1 MKAVIMAGGEGTRL
15 RPVTCDLPKP
25 MVQVLGKPV
34 MEYAIELLKKHGIT
48 DIAVTLHYLPDVIRG
63 WFGDGASRGVNMQYF
78 VEETPLGTAGSVR
91 AARAFLNEPFVV
103 ISGDALTDIDLS
115 QAMDFHQ
122 QHHADVT
129 IVLKS
134 VETPVEFGVVIAGDD
149 GRIARFMEKPAWRDV
164 FSDTVN
170 TGIYIIEPQVM
181 DRIAD
186 GAKADFSKDLFPA
199 LMKDQARMFG
209 FVTEGYWCDIG
220 NPAQYASAQFDILD
234 GRVQVDFGL
243 PEIQPGVFVHPNASI
258 SSDALLV
265 RPCALMDGST
275 LNGGCTVGPYAIVGR
290 HCIVERGTSVEHSVL
305 LDDVLVGASARIN
318 QAVVCDGA
326 AIGERVMVRDGAV
339 IGAAARICSDSSVGR
354 NVSIWPGITVE
365 RHAQVRATQQR
376 GSRYPQSVFDESGI
390 CGVFNDD
397 ITAESAA
404 RLAMALGTSLM
415 RGGRVGVATWGDN
428 TSVLLRE
435 AFDAGLLSTGVCCV
449 DMGKLALPAARFA
462 TKRLRLDG
470 AVHIHANGGNISITI
485 MDCKGAN
492 VDSALEKKIEDN
504 LIKGSFRKAS
514 TEEIADIINISGI
527 GIFYEQELFGGE
539 EHNAAKDRTIGVYGP
554 DEDLNQQTEHVL
566 EEMGYTCR
574 SCSTD
579 TSIAQAAKRAL
590 AEAMQIGLYQD
601 KAGNEFALI
610 DEQGGVYEGDK
621 LAVLLAMVAV
631 DRGVTSGTVPLP
643 VMANSRF
650 DSLAGGR
657 GVNVERT
664 EAGRSDWLRRACH
677 STDERMCYLFYDGAY
692 AAMSLVQTLD
702 KEHMSLSAYAGRIPE
717 IFTRSEFVECPLEKR
732 GLAMKTLYTD
742 YGSSETYGG
751 ALISNERGRVF
762 ITPDKQSSRFRVV
775 AEAASAEFAD
785 ELAGSFVDV
794 IRKLGQDQK

>member
-48 DIAVTLHYLPDVIRG
+48 DIAVTLHYLPDAVRG

-91 AARAFLNEPFVV
+91 AAQAFLNEPFIV
-103 ISGDALTDIDLS
+103 ISGDALTDINLG
-115 QAMDFHQ
+115 QAMDFHRRHQ
-122 QHHADVT
+122 ADVT

-170 TGIYIIEPQVM
+170 TGIYIIEPQIM
-181 DRIAD
+181 DRISE

-209 FVTEGYWCDIG
+209 FVTDGYWCDIG

-234 GRVQVDFGL
+234 RRVQVDMDL
-243 PEIQPGVFVHPNASI
+243 PEIQPGVFVHPSAFI
-258 SSDALLV
+258 SSDATLV
-265 RPCALMDGST
+265 RPCAVLEGAT
-275 LNGGCTVGPYAIVGR
+275 LNSGSVIGPYAIVGQR
-290 HCIVERGTSVEHSVL
+290 CIVEKGTSVEHSVL
-305 LDDVLVGASARIN
+305 LNDVLVGASARISH
-318 QAVVCDGA
+318 AVICDGT

-339 IGAAARICSDSSVGR
+339 IGAGARIGSDSSVGR
-354 NVSIWPGITVE
+354 NVSIWPGIAVE

-390 CGVFNDD
+390 CGAFNDD

-470 AVHIHANGGNISITI
+470 AVHIHANEGRITI
-485 MDCKGAN
+485 TMMDCKGAN
-492 VDSALEKKIEDN
+492 ADSALEKKIEDN
-504 LIKGSFRKAS
+504 LAKGSFRKAR

-539 EHNAAKDRTIGVYGP
+539 EHSTAKDRAIGVYGP
-554 DEDLNQQTEHVL
+554 DEELNQQSEHVL
-566 EEMGYTCR
+566 EEMGYHCR

-579 TSIAQAAKRAL
+579 TTLTQAAKRAL
-590 AEAMQIGLYQD
+590 AEAVQVGLYQD
-601 KAGNEFALI
+601 KAGNDFALI
-610 DEQGGVYEGDK
+610 DEQGSVYEGDK
-621 LAVLLAMVAV
+621 LAVLLAMVAM

-664 EAGRSDWLRRACH
+664 AASRSDWLRRACH

-692 AAMSLVQTLD
+692 ATMSLVQTLE
-702 KEHMSLSAYAGRIPE
+702 KERMTLSTYAGRIPE
-717 IFTRSEFVECPLEKR
+717 TFTRSEFVECPLEKR
-732 GLAMKTLYTD
+732 GLAMKTLYTE

-751 ALISNERGRVF
+751 ALINNEKGRVF
-762 ITPDKQSSRFRVV
+762 ITPDRQSSRFRVV
-775 AEAASAEFAD
+775 AEAANAEFAD
-785 ELAGSFVDV
+785 ELAGSFIDV
-794 IRKLGQDQK
+794 IRKFAESQE